1 MRSGYNTRQK
11 EAVRAFLEMNRD
23 KTFTA
28 SQIYAAVGDGV
39 GRTTVY
45 RALYALERDGDV
57 QRFPA
62 DGRGADGFQFR
73 VRSYCQGHVH
83 FKCIKCG
90 SVGHLDCGFMKEL
103 YEHVFNGHHFSIDNE
118 KTVLYGTCRECMG
131 K

>member
-1 MRSGYNTRQK
+1 MD
-11 EAVRAFLEMNRD
+11 AHRD

-28 SQIYAAVGDGV
+28 LQVYDALCGAV

-45 RALYALERDGDV
+45 RVLNSLVKDGDV

-73 VRSYCQGHVH
+73 MRSYCSGHVH
-83 FKCIKCG
+83 LKCIKCG
-90 SVGHLDCGFMKEL
+90 SVGHLDCDFMNEL
-103 YEHVFNGHHFSIDNE
+103 YEHVLDGHHFSIDNE
-118 KTVLYGTCRECMG
+118 KTVLYGVCEECMD